1 MDRGIEE
8 AIELLSKRIESTIE
22 ILMEHLQDS
31 EQRLEDME
39 LRIDALTKD
48 VD

>member
-1 MDRGIEE
+1 MDRGIKE

-39 LRIDALTKD
+39 QKIDALTKD